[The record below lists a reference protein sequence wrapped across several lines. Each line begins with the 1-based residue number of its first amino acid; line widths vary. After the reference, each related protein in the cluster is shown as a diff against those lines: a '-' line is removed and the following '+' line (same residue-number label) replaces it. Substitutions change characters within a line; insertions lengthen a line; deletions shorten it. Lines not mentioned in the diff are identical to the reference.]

1 MNDRFLRKVL
11 RDICA
16 DISPDEV
23 KIQKLLQTIL
33 EQLKLIKMRE

>member
-1 MNDRFLRKVL
+1 MNDSFLKTVL

-16 DISPDEV
+16 DISPDEA

-33 EQLKLIKMRE
+33 EQLKQLKLRE